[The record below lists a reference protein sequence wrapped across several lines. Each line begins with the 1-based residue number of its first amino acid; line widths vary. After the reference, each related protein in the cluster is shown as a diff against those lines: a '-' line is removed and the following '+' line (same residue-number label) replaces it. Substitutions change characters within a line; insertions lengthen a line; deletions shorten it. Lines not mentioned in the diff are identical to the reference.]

1 MTAHP
6 LHATPGSAHGVALLA
21 VPAVAELAAPDSYMA
36 RNSRSFHFAA
46 AFMRRAE
53 RERTARVYAWCRF
66 VDDLADATGDPALAE
81 AQLDTWLECS
91 RAAYDGRPS
100 GMPLI
105 DQVMAEMAE
114 RGVPFAYPSHLAHGV
129 RSDLRFVAHRDLD
142 ELRLYAYRVA
152 GVVGQWLCE
161 LHGLRDPWMLERA
174 AALGQAMQLTNIVRD
189 VGEDWDH
196 GRLYIPQALLERHG
210 LSASDIGALRQG
222 LRPLGDNYRNLLE
235 ELMSVATREYVAAR
249 EAIPHLP
256 AGFRRAVAVAA
267 AVYEGIHD
275 AVRRNGYD
283 NLRRRALT
291 TTARKVVRAAG
302 ALWSLGPGSAP
313 RWAFVRRADDW
324 QR

>member
-6 LHATPGSAHGVALLA
+6 LHAATGAAQGISLLE
-21 VPAVAELAAPDSYMA
+21 VPAVAELSAPDSYMA

-66 VDDLADATGDPALAE
+66 IDDLADATGDPAVAE
-81 AQLDTWLECS
+81 ARLDRWLECS
-91 RAAYDGRPS
+91 QAAYDGQPS
-100 GMPLI
+100 GIPLI
-105 DQVMAEMAE
+105 DRVMGEMAE
-114 RGVPFAYPSHLAHGV
+114 RGVPFIYPSHLAHGV

-142 ELRLYAYRVA
+142 ELLLYAYRVA
-152 GVVGQWLCE
+152 GVVGQWLSE
-161 LHGLRDPWMLERA
+161 LHGVRDPWMLGRA

-196 GRLYIPQALLERHG
+196 GRLYIPRVLLERHG

-222 LRPLGDNYRNLLE
+222 LRPIDDDYRNLLE
-235 ELMSVATREYVAAR
+235 DLMSVATREYVVAR

-256 AGFRRAVAVAA
+256 AGFRHAVAVAA

-283 NLRRRALT
+283 NLRRRAVT

-302 ALWSLGPGSAP
+302 AFWSLGVGSAP
-313 RWAFVRRADDW
+313 RWSFGHAG
-324 QR
+324 

>member
-1 MTAHP
+1 MPIESPAWWGSGYVSSTAF
-6 LHATPGSAHGVALLA
+6 AIPGCWSARRR
-21 VPAVAELAAPDSYMA
+21 SA
-36 RNSRSFHFAA
+36 RR
-46 AFMRRAE
+46 
-53 RERTARVYAWCRF
+53 
-66 VDDLADATGDPALAE
+66 
-81 AQLDTWLECS
+81 CS
-91 RAAYDGRPS
+91 SP
-100 GMPLI
+100 
-105 DQVMAEMAE
+105 
-114 RGVPFAYPSHLAHGV
+114 
-129 RSDLRFVAHRDLD
+129 
-142 ELRLYAYRVA
+142 
-152 GVVGQWLCE
+152 
-161 LHGLRDPWMLERA
+161 
-174 AALGQAMQLTNIVRD
+174 NIVRD

-222 LRPLGDNYRNLLE
+222 LRPLDDNYRNLLE

>member
-1 MTAHP
+1 MITHP
-6 LHATPGSAHGVALLA
+6 LNAAASGAHELGLLEM
-21 VPAVAELAAPDSYMA
+21 PAVAELAAPDAYMA

-66 VDDLADATGDPALAE
+66 IDDLADTTGNPTVAE
-81 AQLDTWLECS
+81 AQLDAWLERS
-91 RAAYDGRPS
+91 QAAYDGRSS
-100 GMPLI
+100 GVPLI
-105 DQVMAEMAE
+105 DRVMREMAE
-114 RGVPFAYPSHLAHGV
+114 RGVPFAYALHLAHGV

-142 ELRLYAYRVA
+142 ELLRYAYRVA
-152 GVVGQWLCE
+152 GVVGQWLSE
-161 LHGLRDPWMLERA
+161 LHGVRDPWMLERA

-196 GRLYIPQALLERHG
+196 GRLYIPRVLLERHG
-210 LSASDIGALRQG
+210 LSVSDIGALRQG
-222 LRPLGDNYRNLLE
+222 LRPLDDDYRNLLE

-283 NLRRRALT
+283 NLRRRAAT
-291 TTARKVVRAAG
+291 TTARKVARAAG
-302 ALWSLGPGSAP
+302 ALWSLRAGPVP
-313 RWAFVRRADDW
+313 RWSLGHAG
-324 QR
+324 

>member
-6 LHATPGSAHGVALLA
+6 LHVAAGVSRRVALFEMST
-21 VPAVAELAAPDSYMA
+21 VAELSAPDSYMA

-66 VDDLADATGDPALAE
+66 IDDLADATGDAAVAE

-91 RAAYDGRPS
+91 HGAYGGQPS
-100 GMPLI
+100 GIPLI
-105 DQVMAEMAE
+105 DRVMGEMAE
-114 RGVPFAYPSHLAHGV
+114 RGVPFTYAWHLAQGV

-152 GVVGQWLCE
+152 GVVGQWLSE
-161 LHGLRDPWMLERA
+161 LHGVRDPWMLQRA
-174 AALGQAMQLTNIVRD
+174 AALGQAMQITNIVRD

-196 GRLYIPQALLERHG
+196 GRLYIPGELLERHG

-222 LRPLGDNYRNLLE
+222 LRPLDDDYRNLLE
-235 ELMSVATREYVAAR
+235 EMMSVATREYVAAR

-256 AGFRRAVAVAA
+256 AGFRGAVAVAA

-283 NLRRRALT
+283 NLRRRAVT

-302 ALWSLGPGSAP
+302 ALWSLGAASAP
-313 RWAFVRRADDW
+313 QWSFGQAG
-324 QR
+324 

>member
-114 RGVPFAYPSHLAHGV
+114 RGVPQAACPAVAQAPCDPS
-129 RSDLRFVAHRDLD
+129 FK
-142 ELRLYAYRVA
+142 
-152 GVVGQWLCE
+152 
-161 LHGLRDPWMLERA
+161 
-174 AALGQAMQLTNIVRD
+174 
-189 VGEDWDH
+189 
-196 GRLYIPQALLERHG
+196 
-210 LSASDIGALRQG
+210 
-222 LRPLGDNYRNLLE
+222 
-235 ELMSVATREYVAAR
+235 SVADGETMSAAR
-249 EAIPHLP
+249 TGAPH
-256 AGFRRAVAVAA
+256 G
-267 AVYEGIHD
+267 
-275 AVRRNGYD
+275 
-283 NLRRRALT
+283 
-291 TTARKVVRAAG
+291 
-302 ALWSLGPGSAP
+302 
-313 RWAFVRRADDW
+313 
-324 QR
+324 Q

>member
-6 LHATPGSAHGVALLA
+6 LHATPGSMNGVPFFEM
-21 VPAVAELAAPDSYMA
+21 PAVSELSAPDSYMA

-53 RERTARVYAWCRF
+53 RARTARVYAWCRF
-66 VDDLADATGDPALAE
+66 VDDLADTSGDPAIAE

-91 RAAYDGRPS
+91 HAAYHGQPS
-100 GMPLI
+100 GIALI
-105 DQVMAEMAE
+105 DRVMGEMAE

-129 RSDLRFVAHRDLD
+129 RSDLRFVEHRDLD
-142 ELRLYAYRVA
+142 ELLLYAYRVA
-152 GVVGQWLCE
+152 GVVGQWLSE
-161 LHGLRDPWMLERA
+161 LHGVRDPWMLERA
-174 AALGQAMQLTNIVRD
+174 AALGRAMQLTNIVRD

-196 GRLYIPQALLERHG
+196 GRLYIPRTLLERHG
-210 LSASDIGALRQG
+210 LSVSDIGAVRQG
-222 LRPLGDNYRNLLE
+222 LRPVDDNYRNLLE
-235 ELMSVATREYVAAR
+235 ELMSVAAREYVAAR

-256 AGFRRAVAVAA
+256 GGFRRAVAVAG

-283 NLRRRALT
+283 NLRRRAVT

-302 ALWSLGPGSAP
+302 ALWSLGAGSVP
-313 RWAFVRRADDW
+313 RWTFGHAGG
-324 QR
+324 

>member
-6 LHATPGSAHGVALLA
+6 LHATPGTVHGVHLLEM
-21 VPAVAELAAPDSYMA
+21 PAVSELSAPDSYMA

-66 VDDLADATGDPALAE
+66 VDDLADATGDPVVAE

-91 RAAYDGRPS
+91 QAAYHGQPS
-100 GMPLI
+100 GIALI
-105 DQVMAEMAE
+105 DGVMGEMAE
-114 RGVPFAYPSHLAHGV
+114 HGVPFAYASDLAQGV

-142 ELRLYAYRVA
+142 ELLLYAYRVA
-152 GVVGQWLCE
+152 GVVGQWLSE
-161 LHGLRDPWMLERA
+161 LHGVRDPWMLERA
-174 AALGQAMQLTNIVRD
+174 AALGRAMQLTNIVRD

-196 GRLYIPQALLERHG
+196 GRLYIPRTLLERHA

-222 LRPLGDNYRNLLE
+222 LRPLDDNYRNLLE
-235 ELMSVATREYVAAR
+235 ELMSIATREYVAAR

-256 AGFRRAVAVAA
+256 AGFRGAVAVAA

-283 NLRRRALT
+283 NLRRRAVT

-302 ALWSLGPGSAP
+302 ALWSLGASWAT
-313 RWAFVRRADDW
+313 RWSFGHAG
-324 QR
+324 

>member
-1 MTAHP
+1 MTEHP
-6 LHATPGSAHGVALLA
+6 LHTAARGPHRVTLLE
-21 VPAVAELAAPDSYMA
+21 VPAAAELSAPNSYMA

-53 RERTARVYAWCRF
+53 RQRTARVYAWCRF
-66 VDDLADATGDPALAE
+66 VDDLADATGDSAVAE

-91 RAAYDGRPS
+91 HAAYDGQQS
-100 GMPLI
+100 GIPLI
-105 DQVMAEMAE
+105 DRVMGEMAE
-114 RGVPFAYPSHLAHGV
+114 RDVPFTYASHLAHGV
-129 RSDLRFVAHRDLD
+129 RSDLRFVSHRDLD
-142 ELRLYAYRVA
+142 ELLLYAYRVA
-152 GVVGQWLCE
+152 GVVGQWLSE
-161 LHGLRDPWMLERA
+161 LHGVRDPWMLQRA

-196 GRLYIPQALLERHG
+196 GRLYIPRELLERHG

-222 LRPLGDNYRNLLE
+222 LRPLDDDYRNLLE

-256 AGFRRAVAVAA
+256 AGFRGAVAVAA

-283 NLRRRALT
+283 NLRRRAVT
-291 TTARKVVRAAG
+291 TTARKVVLAAS
-302 ALWSLGPGSAP
+302 ALWSLGAGSAP
-313 RWAFVRRADDW
+313 RWSFGQAG
-324 QR
+324 

>member
-6 LHATPGSAHGVALLA
+6 LHAPADAARGILLLD
-21 VPAVAELAAPDSYMA
+21 VPAVAELSAPDSYMA

-66 VDDLADATGDPALAE
+66 IDDLADATGDPVVAE
-81 AQLDTWLECS
+81 ARLDTWLECS
-91 RAAYDGRPS
+91 HAAYHGHSS
-100 GMPLI
+100 GIPLI
-105 DQVMAEMAE
+105 DRVMGEMAH
-114 RGVPFAYPSHLAHGV
+114 RDVPFTYASQLALGV
-129 RSDLRFVAHRDLD
+129 RSDLRFVAHSDLD
-142 ELRLYAYRVA
+142 ELLLYAHRVA
-152 GVVGQWLCE
+152 GVVGQWLSE
-161 LHGLRDPWMLERA
+161 LHDVRDPWMLERA

-196 GRLYIPQALLERHG
+196 GRLYIPRALLERHG
-210 LSASDIGALRQG
+210 LSASDIGALRHG
-222 LRPLGDNYRNLLE
+222 LRPLDDDYRNLLE

-256 AGFRRAVAVAA
+256 AGFRHAVAVAA

-283 NLRRRALT
+283 NLRRRAVVV
-291 TTARKVVRAAG
+291 TARKVVRAAG
-302 ALWSLGPGSAP
+302 ALWSLGAGSTPPWSFGRA
-313 RWAFVRRADDW
+313 VR
-324 QR
+324 

>member
-6 LHATPGSAHGVALLA
+6 LHATLGSRRGSVLLD
-21 VPAVAELAAPDSYMA
+21 VPAVAELSAPSSYMA

-46 AFMRRAE
+46 AFMGRAE

-66 VDDLADATGDPALAE
+66 VDDLADAAGDPAVAE
-81 AQLDTWLECS
+81 ARLDAWIDCS

-100 GMPLI
+100 GIPLI
-105 DQVMAEMAE
+105 DRVMGEMAE
-114 RGVPFAYPSHLAHGV
+114 RGVPFAYASHLAQGV
-129 RSDLRFVAHRDLD
+129 GSDLRFVALRDLD

-152 GVVGQWLCE
+152 GVVGQWLSE
-161 LHGLRDPWMLERA
+161 LHGVRDPWMLERA
-174 AALGQAMQLTNIVRD
+174 AALGRAMQLTNIVRD

-196 GRLYIPQALLERHG
+196 GRLYIPRTLLERHG
-210 LSASDIGALRQG
+210 LSASDVGALRQG
-222 LRPLGDNYRNLLE
+222 VRPLEDDYRNLLE

-256 AGFRRAVAVAA
+256 AGFRRAVAVAS

-283 NLRRRALT
+283 NLRRRAVT
-291 TTARKVVRAAG
+291 TMARKVVRAAG
-302 ALWSLGPGSAP
+302 ALWSLGATSAP
-313 RWAFVRRADDW
+313 RWSFGHAGS
-324 QR
+324 

>member
-6 LHATPGSAHGVALLA
+6 LNAAPAGARAVHLLEI
-21 VPAVAELAAPDSYMA
+21 PAVAELSAPGSYMA

-66 VDDLADATGDPALAE
+66 IDDLADAAGDPAVAE
-81 AQLDTWLECS
+81 ARLDVWLECS
-91 RAAYDGRPS
+91 RAAYEGQPS
-100 GMPLI
+100 GIPLI
-105 DQVMAEMAE
+105 DRAMGEMAE

-129 RSDLRFVAHRDLD
+129 RSDLRFVAHGDLD
-142 ELRLYAYRVA
+142 ELLLYAYRVA
-152 GVVGQWLCE
+152 GVVGQWLSE
-161 LHGLRDPWMLERA
+161 LHGVRDPWMLERA
-174 AALGQAMQLTNIVRD
+174 AALGRAMQLTNIVRD

-196 GRLYIPQALLERHG
+196 GRLYIPRVLLERHG
-210 LSASDIGALRQG
+210 LSVSDIGALRHG
-222 LRPLGDNYRNLLE
+222 LRPLDDHYRNLLE

-275 AVRRNGYD
+275 AVRRNDYD
-283 NLRRRALT
+283 NLRRRAVT
-291 TTARKVVRAAG
+291 TTARKVVRAAR
-302 ALWSLGPGSAP
+302 ALWWLGSGSAP
-313 RWAFVRRADDW
+313 RWSFSHAG
-324 QR
+324 